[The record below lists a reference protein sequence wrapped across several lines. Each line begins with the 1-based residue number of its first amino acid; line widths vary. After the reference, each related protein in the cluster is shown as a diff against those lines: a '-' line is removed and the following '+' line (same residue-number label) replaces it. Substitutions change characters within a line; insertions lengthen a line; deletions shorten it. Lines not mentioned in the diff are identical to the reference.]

1 MKGLIADEKPK
12 REDDP
17 NLAQRLAEIEQ
28 ETSVNELDLE
38 ETNTKIYDLKSWKQQ
53 TADSIG
59 KQ

>member
-28 ETSVNELDLE
+28 ETSVIELDLE

>member
-1 MKGLIADEKPK
+1 LKGLIADEKPK